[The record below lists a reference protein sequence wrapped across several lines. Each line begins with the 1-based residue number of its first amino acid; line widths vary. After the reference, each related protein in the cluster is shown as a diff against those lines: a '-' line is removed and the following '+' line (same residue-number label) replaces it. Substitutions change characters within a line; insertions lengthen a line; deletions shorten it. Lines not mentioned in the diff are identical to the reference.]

1 MHNICVLRKML
12 IWFLDS
18 MFLLSFLLILYLHV
32 TFYILKFGGISL
44 LLHWIHIRVLFIIIM
59 PVTVGQLF
67 AEIGSF
73 NGCSLQSIVKL
84 HLNLFNL
91 LFNMFL
97 VSFYIIEITVSYITK
112 FQVFLYLTALFYLHL
127 HLFFQPSF
135 LTANFCKLMFLKS
148 LFTNHFCITSFV
160 DVVYCTYF
168 LNILLQGS
176 IETNPGPQKE
186 KIKNL
191 ICCHLNV
198 NSQIRVHKLSKISQ
212 LQVRNSVYK
221 HDFICISDTFFDSS
235 VQEGGKNIE
244 LGGYSFLKADHQSNS
259 KQGGVCICYKE
270 ILGVRIVKSL
280 SFGVCIICEV
290 SIQNSKGY
298 VGVLYRSLSQDS
310 FEFENFL
317 SNFEKVLNGTTS
329 CNSLFTIILG
339 DFNARSSVWWTKDK
353 TANEGTQFE
362 SLTTVHGFHQLI
374 SQPTHLL
381 TQISSCIDLIFTN
394 QPNLIVDSDIY
405 PSLHSNY
412 HYQITYSKLR
422 ANVEGIKKPIE
433 FVNLEV

>member
-1 MHNICVLRKML
+1 
-12 IWFLDS
+12 

-91 LFNMFL
+91 LFNVFL
-97 VSFYIIEITVSYITK
+97 VSFCIIEITVSYITK

-186 KIKNL
+186 KIK
-191 ICCHLNV
+191 
-198 NSQIRVHKLSKISQ
+198 
-212 LQVRNSVYK
+212 
-221 HDFICISDTFFDSS
+221 
-235 VQEGGKNIE
+235 
-244 LGGYSFLKADHQSNS
+244 
-259 KQGGVCICYKE
+259 
-270 ILGVRIVKSL
+270 KSL
-280 SFGVCIICEV
+280 SFGVCIICDSSLSFGV
-290 SIQNSKGY
+290 FSIQNSKGY